1 MPQVNLDTVNQKN
14 TPALYTDIFANRP
27 NYGIPGRLFI
37 STDTQ
42 QIFEDS
48 GTAWSVVANVTSS
61 ALVGT
66 LQQVTTNGSTTSIGI
81 TITAGGLTSNAVT
94 ISGGTSSQFLK
105 ANGTLDGSAYITLSN
120 LSATSPVT
128 YNNSTGV
135 IQIGQATN
143 STSGYLSS
151 TDWNTFNGKQ
161 SAISLTVTG
170 SSGAATLIG
179 STLNIPNYTYTL
191 PQATGAVLGG
201 VVIGSNISVA
211 SGVISLTNTN
221 ITTALGFTPYN
232 ATNPNSYISLTSLS
246 GSAPISYSNT
256 TGAIGISQ
264 AGGSTNGY
272 LTSTDWNTFN
282 NKQAA
287 INGTGFVKAS
297 GTTISYDNSTYL
309 TTATASSTYVP
320 YTGATGAVTLG
331 SNSFTAGAIS
341 GTAITGSTTRFT
353 SNGSDAGYSFYDR
366 VNTSHFWLWYATGD
380 IANLYNSGL
389 GTNAVTFN
397 YATNAATFSNNIGW
411 GGVTP
416 TGDGL
421 NSYTLE
427 STQGSQIASRAG
439 FPQLY
444 ISSNVSGTPYS
455 PTRKVSG
462 YALQMFLDAL
472 GGTIGF
478 NYAATGSAGSSI
490 TWLNALYFNNTGAV
504 TFASSVNSASS
515 ALQINPTNGYNVL
528 IGTPTDAGY
537 KLQVNGTASVSQ
549 IITGQTYLNAS
560 TFNQSF
566 TISQTNGAGTTI
578 LSNNSTNYT
587 WTLEPATGNNRLYIL
602 RTIGSNTITINTSG
616 SDVIINN
623 AGTSV
628 SSLTM
633 VAATG
638 AIILQSDGNSRWI
651 QIK

>member
-1 MPQVNLDTVNQKN
+1 MPQVNLNTVNQKN
-14 TPALYTDIFANRP
+14 TPALYTDIFSNRP

-66 LQQVTTNGSTTSIGI
+66 LQQVTTNGSTTNIGI
-81 TITAGGLTSNAVT
+81 TISAGGLTTNAVT
-94 ISGGTSSQFLK
+94 VSGGTASQFLK
-105 ANGTLDGSAYITLSN
+105 ANGNLDGSAYITLSN

-135 IQIGQATN
+135 IAIGQATN

-264 AGGSTNGY
+264 ATGSTNGY

-309 TTATASSTYVP
+309 TTATAASTYVP
-320 YTGATGAVTLG
+320 YSGATGSVTLG
-331 SNSFTAGAIS
+331 SNSFTAGAITSS
-341 GTAITGSTTRFT
+341 GTITSNLNGGNNFVASPTTGTNDVRYKLQNTTGASYFGIDNSTGSIFGNGAYTTNIYT
-353 SNGSDAGYSFYDR
+353 DNVGSSLAFS
-366 VNTSHFWLWYATGD
+366 
-380 IANLYNSGL
+380 
-389 GTNAVTFN
+389 TNAVQRLKIDGSTG
-397 YATNAATFSNNIGW
+397 AATFSSSVTGGAASFTNGAFSSNLNSNQSSNSAWIYQALNGS
-411 GGVTP
+411 GVTLGGFYRGAS
-416 TGDGL
+416 GDG
-421 NSYTLE
+421 
-427 STQGSQIASRAG
+427 
-439 FPQLY
+439 QLY
-444 ISSNVSGTPYS
+444 VYSHTGVGNVSFDGSTGT
-455 PTRKVSG
+455 
-462 YALQMFLDAL
+462 
-472 GGTIGF
+472 GF
-478 NYAATGSAGSSI
+478 
-490 TWLNALYFNNTGAV
+490 FNG
-504 TFASSVNSASS
+504 
-515 ALQINPTNGYNVL
+515 NVL
-528 IGTPTDAGY
+528 IGTTTDAGY
-537 KLQVNGTASVSQ
+537 KLQVNGTASVTQ
-549 IITGQTYLNAS
+549 IITGQTWLNSS

-566 TISQTNGAGTTI
+566 TISQANGAGTTI
-578 LSNNSTNYT
+578 LSTNSTNYT

-623 AGTSV
+623 AGLSV

-633 VAATG
+633 TSSTG
-638 AIILQSDGNSRWI
+638 AIILQSDGSSRWI

>member
-1 MPQVNLDTVNQKN
+1 MPQVNLNTVNQKN
-14 TPALYTDIFANRP
+14 TPALYTDIFSNRP

-66 LQQVTTNGSTTSIGI
+66 LQQVTTNGSTTNIGI
-81 TITAGGLTSNAVT
+81 TISAGGLTTNAVT
-94 ISGGTSSQFLK
+94 VSGGTSSQFLK
-105 ANGTLDGSAYITLSN
+105 ANGNLDGSAYITLSN

-135 IQIGQATN
+135 IAIGQATN

-264 AGGSTNGY
+264 ATGSTNGY

-309 TTATASSTYVP
+309 TTSSASSTYVP
-320 YTGATGAVTLG
+320 YSGATTSVNIG
-331 SNSFTAGAIS
+331 SNSFTGGAITSS
-341 GTAITGSTTRFT
+341 GNGLFGGSTGGYAAANRGIIQVNGTSSALLGLGVGNANKGYFFT
-353 SNGSDAGYSFYDR
+353 DGTNM
-366 VNTSHFWLWYATGD
+366 T
-380 IANLYNSGL
+380 IANEGGVGTMTLQNNSIAWLVASSTG
-389 GTNAVTFN
+389 
-397 YATNAATFSNNIGW
+397 AATFSSSVTGGAASFTTALFGGATSAINAQTKVQIGTSSSDNRFAIISNNPYAIELLTTGNAAILGTNSNGDFLFGDNSGITRATISQS
-411 GGVTP
+411 GG
-416 TGDGL
+416 
-421 NSYTLE
+421 
-427 STQGSQIASRAG
+427 A
-439 FPQLY
+439 
-444 ISSNVSGTPYS
+444 
-455 PTRKVSG
+455 
-462 YALQMFLDAL
+462 
-472 GGTIGF
+472 
-478 NYAATGSAGSSI
+478 
-490 TWLNALYFNNTGAV
+490 
-504 TFASSVNSASS
+504 TFAGSVNSASS

-528 IGTPTDAGY
+528 IGTTTDAGY
-537 KLQVNGTASVSQ
+537 KLQVNGTASVTQ
-549 IITGQTYLNAS
+549 IITGQTWLNSS

-566 TISQTNGAGTTI
+566 TIPQSLICITIQVEVLLPGAGIETV
-578 LSNNSTNYT
+578 LS
-587 WTLEPATGNNRLYIL
+587 L
-602 RTIGSNTITINTSG
+602 
-616 SDVIINN
+616 
-623 AGTSV
+623 
-628 SSLTM
+628 
-633 VAATG
+633 
-638 AIILQSDGNSRWI
+638 
-651 QIK
+651 

>member
-143 STSGYLSS
+143 STSGYLSL

-309 TTATASSTYVP
+309 TTSSASSTYLP
-320 YTGATGAVTLG
+320 LSGGTLTGALSGVTG
-331 SNSFTAGAIS
+331 F
-341 GTAITGSTTRFT
+341 
-353 SNGSDAGYSFYDR
+353 
-366 VNTSHFWLWYATGD
+366 
-380 IANLYNSGL
+380 
-389 GTNAVTFN
+389 
-397 YATNAATFSNNIGW
+397 FSN
-411 GGVTP
+411 T
-416 TGDGL
+416 
-421 NSYTLE
+421 
-427 STQGSQIASRAG
+427 AS
-439 FPQLY
+439 
-444 ISSNVSGTPYS
+444 
-455 PTRKVSG
+455 
-462 YALQMFLDAL
+462 
-472 GGTIGF
+472 
-478 NYAATGSAGSSI
+478 
-490 TWLNALYFNNTGAV
+490 NTGAALIV
-504 TFASSVNSASS
+504 SQTSSYNGIIQFGSANTNYTISAGDYYAGMNFNVVSNAPQIFTTNNIERLRITGGGNVGIGTTYTNTLLNINVPSSSTNGLSLIDSGSSVPAVFTYSS
-515 ALQINPTNGYNVL
+515 VTGENRIGGLLSYVFPTFYSGGSEKMRITSVGNVL

-566 TISQTNGAGTTI
+566 TISQANGAGTTI
-578 LSNNSTNYT
+578 ISNNSTNYT
-587 WTLEPATGNNRLYIL
+587 WTLEPAIGNNRLYIL
-602 RTIGSNTITINTSG
+602 RTLGSNTITINTSG